1 MAKKINFSVTNEEL
15 FELETIAKK
24 RGKKVVEIIR
34 ERYESGKKK
43 ESIKKKFDQ
52 ISSHIESNKNE
63 ISNQIYRIFSALDM
77 LVRQSTI
84 SNEIL
89 SSIIKG
95 NLKDEEKLNAFQDLI
110 YKKSDENSK
119 KMKQIFFEN

>member
-15 FELETIAKK
+15 FELENIAKK
-24 RGKKVVEIIR
+24 RSKKVVEIIR

-77 LVRQSTI
+77 IVRQSTI